1 MMNLLQTIPVL
12 FLGTILTVLS
22 PKVCAAFNVQ
32 EVGSLAQAQAP
43 SDLPIVKSAGLSPD
57 MDVPW
62 SKAVRVVD
70 PFEGEFLGVFDRNS
84 LGGYLYR
91 EGSKQVLSLWTP
103 SSIRVLVTLNSVEA
117 RSSFY
122 TAGRVYPRPDF
133 IRFATTKKVDKLL
146 LKVREKVFQLDGSN
160 GTFAVSKELA
170 TALKNAPD
178 ENLDIRLILEGG
190 QTVDSE
196 IGKGTVKAW
205 RSIY

>member
-1 MMNLLQTIPVL
+1 MMNLPQTIPVL
-12 FLGTILTVLS
+12 LLGSSLAVLS
-22 PKVCAAFNVQ
+22 PQVCPALTIQ
-32 EVGSLAQAQAP
+32 EVATLAQAS
-43 SDLPIVKSAGLSPD
+43 SDLPVVKSAGLSPD
-57 MDVPW
+57 INVPW
-62 SKAVRVVD
+62 SKTVRIVD
-70 PFEGEFLGVFDRNS
+70 PFEGEFIGVFDRNS

-103 SSIRVLVTLNSVEA
+103 LSIRVLVTVNSGEA

-133 IRFATTKKVDKLL
+133 IRFVTTKKVDKLL
-146 LKVREKVFQLDGSN
+146 LKVREKVFQLDGST
-160 GTFAVSKELA
+160 GTFAVSQELA

-178 ENLDIRLILEGG
+178 ENLNIRLVLEGG

-205 RSIY
+205 RNIY

>member
-1 MMNLLQTIPVL
+1 MMNLSQTIPVL
-12 FLGTILTVLS
+12 FLGAILAVLS
-22 PKVCAAFNVQ
+22 PEVGAAFTIQ
-32 EVGSLAQAQAP
+32 EVASLAQTS
-43 SDLPIVKSAGLSPD
+43 SDLPVVKSAGLSPD

-62 SKAVRVVD
+62 SKAVRIVD
-70 PFEGEFLGVFDRNS
+70 PFEGELLGVFDRNS

-103 SSIRVLVTLNSVEA
+103 SSIRVLVTLNSGEA

-122 TAGRVYPRPDF
+122 TAGRVYSRPEF
-133 IRFATTKKVDKLL
+133 LRFVTSKKVDKLL

-178 ENLDIRLILEGG
+178 ENLDIRLLLEGG
-190 QTVDSE
+190 ETVDSE